1 MKING
6 YNGKSPLEPTAA
18 EGRSTTKAAEAP
30 AAVETVKLSGLSR
43 SLQAGSAEPAFDAA
57 KVEAIKAAI
66 ADGTF
71 KVDTGKVAD
80 KLIASVGEL
89 LARRSN

>member
-6 YNGKSPLEPTAA
+6 YNGNSPLEPAAA
-18 EGRSTTKAAEAP
+18 EGRSTTRAPEATAP
-30 AAVETVKLSGLSR
+30 VETVKLSGLSR

-66 ADGTF
+66 ADGSF
-71 KVDTGKVAD
+71 KVDTAKVAD

>member
-6 YNGKSPLEPTAA
+6 YNGKSPLEPASGETRKTSAP
-18 EGRSTTKAAEAP
+18 EAP

-43 SLQAGSAEPAFDAA
+43 SLQAGAAETTFDAA

-66 ADGTF
+66 ADGSF

-89 LARRSN
+89 LARRAN